1 MTTPDTDIKKPA
13 EVSLAMTGAVLLV
26 LSALGGGAG
35 WFLGMSAGDRMPEP
49 EAVTSQTAASY
60 TELDKAEEELKAE
73 EEANRERLEQ
83 ADAAPQIVPLSP
95 ITTNLSF
102 PSDSWVRLEIALVF
116 EGEADLNMAETI
128 HQDLLS
134 YMRTVSLQQ
143 IEGARGFQHLRD
155 DLSERATIR
164 SEGRV
169 TDLLFRTFLIE

>member
-1 MTTPDTDIKKPA
+1 MTTPDPDDKKSGDIP
-13 EVSLAMTGAVLLV
+13 LATTIAVLAV
-26 LSALGGGAG
+26 LSALGAGGGWLLGTTAG
-35 WFLGMSAGDRMPEP
+35 SLSREP
-49 EAVTSQTAASY
+49 KPPPVQTAASY
-60 TELDKAEEELKAE
+60 TELDAAEKVSKAE
-73 EEANRERLEQ
+73 EEAKQTRLQE
-83 ADAAPQIVPLSP
+83 DEAAPEIVTLSP

-116 EGEADLNMAETI
+116 KDEVDLNLAEAI

-169 TDLLFRTFLIE
+169 SNLLFRTFLIE

>member
-1 MTTPDTDIKKPA
+1 MTTPDTDSKKSA
-13 EVSLAMTGAVLLV
+13 EPSLVMTGAVLLV

-35 WFLGMSAGDRMPEP
+35 WFLGMSAGERAPDTEMTP
-49 EAVTSQTAASY
+49 SQTAASY
-60 TELDKAEEELKAE
+60 TDLDATEEENKAE
-73 EEANRERLEQ
+73 EEANKARLEQ
-83 ADAAPQIVPLSP
+83 ADAAPEIVPLAP

-116 EGEADLNMAETI
+116 QEEADLNLAETI
-128 HQDLLS
+128 HQDLLA

-155 DLSERATIR
+155 DLSERAAIR

-169 TDLLFRTFLIE
+169 SNLLFRTFLIE